1 MSYGADGGIFVGNLW
16 MDKYVGGVKTGE
28 RDVGNAKMFVVTAP
42 TVEKKEKLSYRVDDY
57 GQVLESKIMKNVRKV
72 KINLDDI
79 AGDYKENLDMATFG
93 VRTPVT
99 GAGGSVTA
107 ESVTAYLGKGSKL
120 AHKNVTENTI
130 VVKAET
136 PSEWA
141 ANTAYALGAF
151 VEPVTPNG
159 FRYECTTAGTSHSTT
174 EPTWGATPTVGGT
187 VSDDGTLV
195 WTCRKLTYTLTTDYT
210 VSTTAGITHIIP
222 TSGAGITASQA
233 LKVAYDYTAYS
244 GYKISADDATE
255 TDVFMRLVGK
265 NVENG
270 DYVEVVVHKARF
282 TPTSDLPWIGLE
294 YVNVELEGD
303 ILVTTDGTWYVEVIE
318 N

>member
-1 MSYGADGGIFVGNLW
+1 

-28 RDVGNAKMFVVTAP
+28 RDVGNARMFVVTAP

-93 VRTPVT
+93 VRTVVT

-120 AHKNVTENTI
+120 ANKNVTANTI
-130 VVKAET
+130 VVKAAT
-136 PSEWA
+136 PTEWA
-141 ANTAYALGAF
+141 AGHAYSLGDF
-151 VEPVTPNG
+151 MEPTTPNTY
-159 FRYECTTAGTSHSTT
+159 RYECTTAGTSAAVT
-174 EPTWGATPTVGGT
+174 EPTWGTTVGGT
-187 VSDDGTLV
+187 TSDGAGALV
-195 WTCRKLTYTLTTDYT
+195 WTCRKMTYTLTTDYT

-222 TSGAGITASQA
+222 VSGAGITASQT
-233 LKVAYDYTAYS
+233 LKVDYDYTAYS

-294 YVNVELEGD
+294 YVSVELEGD
-303 ILVTTDGTWYVEVIE
+303 MLVTTDGTWYVEVIE